1 MFLASTQS
9 LSGTAVEFHEC
20 CLATGATAGAL
31 TLLCSFLEVLHG
43 SWEIGISKKD
53 SCGFKCGMQILEKGS
68 KWLSVTIERKNNCS
82 SPVSLCDSV
91 LVSANFGNLNPFTL
105 LKLLN
110 CCVLPDEVTLVGEL
124 LRSANGELTLQPLS
138 QEQAKRNILDGHR
151 VYKCGGRYMYIYI
164 YIWVWNMPD

>member
-1 MFLASTQS
+1 M
-9 LSGTAVEFHEC
+9 
-20 CLATGATAGAL
+20 
-31 TLLCSFLEVLHG
+31 
-43 SWEIGISKKD
+43 
-53 SCGFKCGMQILEKGS
+53 
-68 KWLSVTIERKNNCS
+68 SVTIERKNNCS

-138 QEQAKRNILDGHR
+138 QEQAKRNFLDGHR

-164 YIWVWNMPD
+164 YIYIYLSLKHA